1 MGKKQTKESTTLR
14 LRNKAN
20 REDREE
26 VSKQKTIKK
35 LQEEARGLL
44 LPSLQEK
51 TKELTELILNKIDVN
66 KNTNNIQI
74 MSMIA
79 KASTLDNFYAGN
91 ISYTPQE
98 LRIGFDLYL
107 EMINKINDVKDFPPT
122 IESFAAFMG
131 ISRTTYNNYLVDPE
145 RRDVMEYIHS
155 YLLGV
160 LATGTLTG
168 ELREISGI
176 YIQKSMGKVE
186 QTTPI
191 VVEHKKVENIDDIKA
206 KLESLKKDNIIEATY
221 EEGDNK

>member
-1 MGKKQTKESTTLR
+1 MRKQS
-14 LRNKAN
+14 
-20 REDREE
+20 EE
-26 VSKQKTIKK
+26 SKQKRFTNKRNNEDKKEISKQKQIEKIK
-35 LQEEARGLL
+35 QEARGLL

-51 TKELTELILNKIDVN
+51 VKELTDLILNKIDVN

-107 EMINKINDVKDFPPT
+107 EMINKINDVKPFPPT
-122 IESFAAFMG
+122 IESFTAFMG
-131 ISRTTYNNYLVDPE
+131 MSRVTYNNYLVDPE
-145 RRDVMEYIHS
+145 RRDTMEYIHS

-160 LATGTLTG
+160 LATGSLVG
-168 ELREISGI
+168 ELKEISSI
-176 YIQKSMGKVE
+176 YLQKSMGKVE
-186 QTTPI
+186 QVQPI

-221 EEGDNK
+221 EEDSNG

>member
-1 MGKKQTKESTTLR
+1 MRKQS
-14 LRNKAN
+14 
-20 REDREE
+20 EE
-26 VSKQKTIKK
+26 SKQKRFTNKRNNEDKKEISKQREIEKIKK
-35 LQEEARGLL
+35 EARGLL

-51 TKELTELILNKIDVN
+51 VKELTDLILNKIDVN

-107 EMINKINDVKDFPPT
+107 EMINKINDVKPFPPT
-122 IESFAAFMG
+122 IESFTAFMG
-131 ISRTTYNNYLVDPE
+131 MSRVTYNNYLVDPE
-145 RRDVMEYIHS
+145 RRDTMEYIHS

-160 LATGTLTG
+160 LATGSLMG
-168 ELREISGI
+168 ELKEISSI
-176 YIQKSMGKVE
+176 YLQKSMGKVE
-186 QTTPI
+186 QVQPI

-206 KLESLKKDNIIEATY
+206 KLESLKKENIIEATY
-221 EEGDNK
+221 EEDRNE

>member
-1 MGKKQTKESTTLR
+1 MGKKQSEETIQQRFKTKR
-14 LRNKAN
+14 AN
-20 REDREE
+20 DDIEAIT
-26 VSKQKTIKK
+26 KQKTIQK
-35 LQEEARGLL
+35 LQDEARTLL
-44 LPSLQEK
+44 LPSLQNK
-51 TKELTELILNKIDVN
+51 VKELTDLILNKIDVN

-122 IESFAAFMG
+122 VESFAAFMG
-131 ISRTTYNNYLVDPE
+131 ISRTTYNNYLTDPE
-145 RRDVMEYIHS
+145 RREVMEYIHS

-160 LATGTLTG
+160 LATGSLTG
-168 ELREISGI
+168 ELKEISSI
-176 YIQKSMGKVE
+176 YLGKVMGKVE

-191 VVEHKKVENIDDIKA
+191 TIEHKKVENIDDIKA
-206 KLESLKKDNIIEATY
+206 KLNSLKKDNIIEATY
-221 EEGDNK
+221 EEE

>member
-1 MGKKQTKESTTLR
+1 MGKKQSEESKR
-14 LRNKAN
+14 LRFKNRAD
-20 REDREE
+20 REDKEE
-26 VSKQKTIKK
+26 ITKQRAIKK

-51 TKELTELILNKIDVN
+51 VKELTDLILKKIDVN

-122 IESFAAFMG
+122 VESFAAFMG
-131 ISRTTYNNYLVDPE
+131 ISRTTYNNYLTDPE
-145 RRDVMEYIHS
+145 RREVMEYIHS

-160 LATGTLTG
+160 LATGSLTG
-168 ELREISGI
+168 ELKEISSI
-176 YIQKSMGKVE
+176 YLGKVMGKVE

-206 KLESLKKDNIIEATY
+206 KLESLKKENIIEATY
-221 EEGDNK
+221 EEGE